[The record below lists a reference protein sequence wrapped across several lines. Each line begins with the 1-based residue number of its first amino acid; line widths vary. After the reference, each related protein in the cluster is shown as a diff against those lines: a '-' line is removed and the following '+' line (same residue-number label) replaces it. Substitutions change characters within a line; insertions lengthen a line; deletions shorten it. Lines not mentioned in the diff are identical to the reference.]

1 MRVRLRQSTR
11 VLGPSFST
19 VRRALDSGAFST
31 AELEPGAPGSPGVW
45 TVEAGELARW
55 LAERATPDATLA
67 GALAGAYESE
77 LLRRFKA

>member
-19 VRRALDSGAFST
+19 VRRALESGVFST
-31 AELEPGAPGSPGVW
+31 AELDPGAPGSPGLW

-55 LAERATPDATLA
+55 LAGRATPDATLS
-67 GALAGAYESE
+67 GILADAYESE
-77 LLRRFKA
+77 LVRRFKV